1 MNPVRP
7 QNTPESPTLLNDL
20 KAEVSAES
28 APLLQFIVRNSGLIV
43 GVVVVLLVALVG
55 TAVWRWHQ
63 GGLQA
68 EAQTELARIGITMK
82 GGDRLKALDDLA
94 AKAPENMR
102 YSIYLMQAEFAMQD
116 QDYSRAEQAYATAA
130 KLDALSPLKV
140 LGRGYAMVS
149 RAGAL
154 IKLDRPADAVTL
166 LQGLESRATE
176 DGRATLRMLLG
187 EAAEAAGKTD
197 VAVAAYE
204 ALAASQPGLDGEFYR
219 SRAEALGGG
228 KTAPVKDGAENK

>member
-94 AKAPENMR
+94 AKASENMR

-130 KLDALSPLKV
+130 KLDADGAMGLMAA
-140 LGRGYAMVS
+140 LGQ
-149 RAGAL
+149 AGAL

>member
-130 KLDALSPLKV
+130 KLDAD
-140 LGRGYAMVS
+140 GAM
-149 RAGAL
+149 
-154 IKLDRPADAVTL
+154 
-166 LQGLESRATE
+166 GLMA
-176 DGRATLRMLLG
+176 
-187 EAAEAAGKTD
+187 
-197 VAVAAYE
+197 
-204 ALAASQPGLDGEFYR
+204 
-219 SRAEALGGG
+219 ALGQAFL
-228 KTAPVKDGAENK
+228 KLYVFDSYLILNY

>member
-94 AKAPENMR
+94 ATGAAAMSLDHAVDLRRAKERFAGRMAVMGNIDPVSIMMRGGPDDVRRVAQKCFDDAGEGGGFIFGAGCAEPNGTPIENVR
-102 YSIYLMQAEFAMQD
+102 
-116 QDYSRAEQAYATAA
+116 
-130 KLDALSPLKV
+130 
-140 LGRGYAMVS
+140 AMVETS
-149 RAGAL
+149 MAN
-154 IKLDRPADAVTL
+154 P
-166 LQGLESRATE
+166 
-176 DGRATLRMLLG
+176 
-187 EAAEAAGKTD
+187 
-197 VAVAAYE
+197 Y
-204 ALAASQPGLDGEFYR
+204 Y
-219 SRAEALGGG
+219 
-228 KTAPVKDGAENK
+228 

>member
-28 APLLQFIVRNSGLIV
+28 APLLQFIVRHSGLIV
-43 GVVVVLLVALVG
+43 GVVVILLVALVG
-55 TAVWRWHQ
+55 TDVWRWHQ

-94 AKAPENMR
+94 AKAPKNMR

-130 KLDALSPLKV
+130 RLDADGAMGLMAA
-140 LGRGYAMVS
+140 LGQ
-149 RAGAL
+149 AGAL

-187 EAAEAAGKTD
+187 EAAGKTD
-197 VAVAAYE
+197 VAIAAYE

-219 SRAEALGGG
+219 SRADALGGG

>member
-28 APLLQFIVRNSGLIV
+28 APLLQFIVRHSGLIV
-43 GVVVVLLVALVG
+43 GVVVILLVALVG

-130 KLDALSPLKV
+130 RLDADGAMGLMAA
-140 LGRGYAMVS
+140 LGQ
-149 RAGAL
+149 AGAL
-154 IKLDRPADAVTL
+154 IKLDRPADA
-166 LQGLESRATE
+166 AI
-176 DGRATLRMLLG
+176 
-187 EAAEAAGKTD
+187 
-197 VAVAAYE
+197 AAYE

-219 SRAEALGGG
+219 SRADALGGG

>member
-28 APLLQFIVRNSGLIV
+28 APLLQFIVRHSGLIV
-43 GVVVVLLVALVG
+43 GVVVILLVALVG

-116 QDYSRAEQAYATAA
+116 QDYSRAEQAYADGAMGLMAA
-130 KLDALSPLKV
+130 
-140 LGRGYAMVS
+140 LGQ
-149 RAGAL
+149 AGAL

-197 VAVAAYE
+197 VAIAAYE

-219 SRAEALGGG
+219 SRADALGGG

>member
-7 QNTPESPTLLNDL
+7 QNTPESPTLFNDL

-28 APLLQFIVRNSGLIV
+28 APLLQLIVRNSGLIV

-116 QDYSRAEQAYATAA
+116 QDYSRAGPGE
-130 KLDALSPLKV
+130 PRHR
-140 LGRGYAMVS
+140 GRPCH
-149 RAGAL
+149 
-154 IKLDRPADAVTL
+154 PAH
-166 LQGLESRATE
+166 
-176 DGRATLRMLLG
+176 
-187 EAAEAAGKTD
+187 AAG
-197 VAVAAYE
+197 
-204 ALAASQPGLDGEFYR
+204 R
-219 SRAEALGGG
+219 SRRSGGQDRCG
-228 KTAPVKDGAENK
+228 RCRL

>member
-68 EAQTELARIGITMK
+68 EAQTELARIGIT
-82 GGDRLKALDDLA
+82 
-94 AKAPENMR
+94 
-102 YSIYLMQAEFAMQD
+102 
-116 QDYSRAEQAYATAA
+116 
-130 KLDALSPLKV
+130 
-140 LGRGYAMVS
+140 
-149 RAGAL
+149 RAGIASRRWTTWQP
-154 IKLDRPADAVTL
+154 KLPRTCVT
-166 LQGLESRATE
+166 
-176 DGRATLRMLLG
+176 
-187 EAAEAAGKTD
+187 
-197 VAVAAYE
+197 
-204 ALAASQPGLDGEFYR
+204 ASI
-219 SRAEALGGG
+219 
-228 KTAPVKDGAENK
+228 

>member
-130 KLDALSPLKV
+130 KLDADGAMGLMAA
-140 LGRGYAMVS
+140 LGQ
-149 RAGAL
+149 AGAL

-176 DGRATLRMLLG
+176 DGRATLQ
-187 EAAEAAGKTD
+187 AAGKTD

>member
-130 KLDALSPLKV
+130 KLDADGAMGLMAA
-140 LGRGYAMVS
+140 LGQ
-149 RAGAL
+149 AGAL
-154 IKLDRPADAVTL
+154 IKLDRPADAV
-166 LQGLESRATE
+166 
-176 DGRATLRMLLG
+176 TLRMLLG

>member
-130 KLDALSPLKV
+130 KLDADGAMGLMAA
-140 LGRGYAMVS
+140 LG
-149 RAGAL
+149 
-154 IKLDRPADAVTL
+154 
-166 LQGLESRATE
+166 Q

>member
-7 QNTPESPTLLNDL
+7 QNTPESPTLFNDL

-130 KLDALSPLKV
+130 KLDADGAMGLMAA
-140 LGRGYAMVS
+140 LGQ
-149 RAGAL
+149 AGAL

-166 LQGLESRATE
+166 LQGL
-176 DGRATLRMLLG
+176 
-187 EAAEAAGKTD
+187 TD

>member
-102 YSIYLMQAEFAMQD
+102 YSIYLM
-116 QDYSRAEQAYATAA
+116 
-130 KLDALSPLKV
+130 
-140 LGRGYAMVS
+140 
-149 RAGAL
+149 
-154 IKLDRPADAVTL
+154 TL

>member
-116 QDYSRAEQAYATAA
+116 QDYSRAEKAYATAA
-130 KLDALSPLKV
+130 KLDADGAMGLMAA
-140 LGRGYAMVS
+140 LGQ
-149 RAGAL
+149 AGAL

-176 DGRATLRMLLG
+176 DGRACACCWAKPPKRRARPMWPLPPMKPWPPRSLVWTVSFTAR
-187 EAAEAAGKTD
+187 ARKRW
-197 VAVAAYE
+197 AVAR
-204 ALAASQPGLDGEFYR
+204 PR
-219 SRAEALGGG
+219 
-228 KTAPVKDGAENK
+228 P